1 MTLLEQIN
9 EYKYEIFM
17 RESAIAAYK
26 KELKKLED
34 SRAYCEHIWGDPTPY
49 YEHEGSLCTLCG
61 INSVFAP
68 THKRMVESK

>member
-9 EYKYEIFM
+9 EYEREIFM
-17 RESAIAAYK
+17 RESAIDTLK

-34 SRAYCEHIWGDPTPY
+34 SRAYCDHIWGATNPY
-49 YEHEGSLCTLCG
+49 YAHEGSLCTLCG
-61 INSVFAP
+61 INDIFAP